1 MAALTSDEQMML
13 LATVFAVA
21 WSSAPVT
28 QHSSRR
34 VAPSPSP
41 AIWRQSQT
49 VTLLSARQKAV
60 KSAPG
65 AVISALPAR
74 PFARMATMSFVDVSP
89 STLTMLNVSCTSPER
104 AACSMA
110 GLTAQSVVRK
120 TSMVA
125 RFGWIMPE
133 PLAMP
138 PMVQVLPPAVNCTA
152 ISLRCVSV
160 VMMPSAAWSE
170 WSPSA
175 AASCGR
181 PARMGARSSGW
192 PITPVD
198 ATMTSCGAMCS
209 ADAVSALISSATA
222 APSALQVLAL
232 PLLQITACA
241 LPSARC
247 AFVTV
252 RGAPLTRLDV

>member
-1 MAALTSDEQMML
+1 
-13 LATVFAVA
+13 
-21 WSSAPVT
+21 
-28 QHSSRR
+28 
-34 VAPSPSP
+34 
-41 AIWRQSQT
+41 
-49 VTLLSARQKAV
+49 
-60 KSAPG
+60 
-65 AVISALPAR
+65 
-74 PFARMATMSFVDVSP
+74 MSFVDVSP

-110 GLTAQSVVRK
+110 GLMAQSVVRK

-181 PARMGARSSGW
+181 PARMGARSSG
-192 PITPVD
+192 
-198 ATMTSCGAMCS
+198 
-209 ADAVSALISSATA
+209 
-222 APSALQVLAL
+222 
-232 PLLQITACA
+232 
-241 LPSARC
+241 
-247 AFVTV
+247 
-252 RGAPLTRLDV
+252 

>member
-1 MAALTSDEQMML
+1 MAHSTRPQLASAPNMAALTSDEQMML
-13 LATVFAVA
+13 LATVFAVP
-21 WSSAPVT
+21 WSAAPVT

-49 VTLLSARQKAV
+49 VTLLSALQNAV

-74 PFARMATMSFVDVSP
+74 PFASTATMSFVDVSP
-89 STLTMLNVSCTSPER
+89 SMLTMLNVSCTSPES

-138 PMVQVLPPAVNCTA
+138 PIVQVLPPAVNCTA
-152 ISLRCVSV
+152 ISLRVRVGGHDALGRLVGV
-160 VMMPSAAWSE
+160 VAERGGELRQAG
-170 WSPSA
+170 A
-175 AASCGR
+175 DGR
-181 PARMGARSSGW
+181 EIERLADHARGR
-192 PITPVD
+192 D
-198 ATMTSCGAMCS
+198 
-209 ADAVSALISSATA
+209 DD
-222 APSALQVLAL
+222 VL
-232 PLLQITACA
+232 
-241 LPSARC
+241 R
-247 AFVTV
+247 
-252 RGAPLTRLDV
+252 RDVQLRPP